1 MYSVASRNLGI
12 KGVSHWNK
20 CTGFPLRAASQ
31 KVQGQVIGI
40 DLGTTNS
47 CVSVMEGKTPRVIE
61 NSEGGRTTPSVV
73 AFTKDGERLV
83 GLPAK
88 RQAVVNPEN
97 TLFATKRLIGRRF
110 TDDEV
115 QRDIQAVPYKIVAHT
130 NGDAWVEA
138 RGQKYSP
145 AQIGGFVVGKMK
157 ETAENYLGKKVQNGV
172 VTVPAYFNDSQRQ
185 ATKDAGTIAGLNVL
199 RVINEPTA
207 AALAYGLD
215 RDKVGDKA
223 VAVFDLGGGTFDI
236 SILEIQS
243 GVFEVKSTNGDTHLG
258 GEDFD
263 ILLVRWMIDE
273 FKKES
278 NIDLGSD
285 RMAVQRIREAAEK
298 AKIELSSTVQTEIN
312 LPFITADATG
322 PKHINYKLTRSK
334 FESMVKP
341 LVDRTVEPC
350 KKALRDAGVASSD
363 IGEVILVGGMSRMPK
378 VQESVRS
385 LFGRDATKSVNPDEA
400 VAMGAAIQGGVLAG
414 SVTDLLL
421 LDVTPLSLGI
431 ETLGG
436 VFTRLINR
444 NTTIPTKKAQVFSTA
459 ADGQNAVDIKVYQG
473 ERELVRDNKMLGNF
487 QLTGIPPAPRGV
499 PQISVEFD
507 IDADGIVNV
516 SAKDKATGKDQ
527 SMTIA
532 ASSGLSEDEI
542 ESMVKQAE
550 MNAEQDR
557 QRRDSIEMANRA
569 DSVVSDTEKAL
580 NDFKDQLD
588 SAEAEKLRTQLQALR
603 EEAAKAQ
610 SGDAAVQSTE
620 LKAKIDELQQSS
632 LKLFEMVYKQRAA
645 QAGGG
650 DDAGGNAGGADS
662 GNKTSEGEFRDV
674 NDGDKDKK

>member
-1 MYSVASRNLGI
+1 MA
-12 KGVSHWNK
+12 
-20 CTGFPLRAASQ
+20 LRAASQ

-83 GLPAK
+83 GVPAK

-110 TDDEV
+110 TDNEV
-115 QRDIQAVPYKIVAHT
+115 QRDIKEVPYKIVAHS

-138 RGQKYSP
+138 RGEKYSP
-145 AQIGGFVVGKMK
+145 AQIGAFVVSKMK
-157 ETAENYLGKKVQNGV
+157 ETAESYLGKKVKNGV
-172 VTVPAYFNDSQRQ
+172 ITVPAYFNDSQRQ

-215 RDKVGDKA
+215 KEKAGDKA

-263 ILLVRWMIDE
+263 ITLVRWMVNE

-278 NIDLGSD
+278 GIDLGND

-298 AKIELSSTVQTEIN
+298 AKIELSSTVQTDIN
-312 LPFITADATG
+312 LPFITADASG

-334 FESMVKP
+334 FEEMVKP
-341 LVDRTVEPC
+341 LIDRTTEPC
-350 KKALRDAGVASSD
+350 KKALRDAGVKPTD

-378 VQESVRS
+378 VQEIVKSI
-385 LFGRDATKSVNPDEA
+385 FGREPTKSVNPDEA

-473 ERELVRDNKMLGNF
+473 ERELVRDNKLLGNF

-499 PQISVEFD
+499 PQIEVQFD

-532 ASSGLSEDEI
+532 ASSGLSEEEI
-542 ESMVKQAE
+542 ENMVKQAE
-550 MNAEQDR
+550 ANAEADR
-557 QRRDSIEMANRA
+557 QRRDAIEMANRA
-569 DSVVSDTEKAL
+569 DSVARDTEKAL
-580 NDFKDQLD
+580 DDFKDQLD
-588 SAEAEKLRTQLQALR
+588 QSEADKLRSQMQALR
-603 EEAAKAQ
+603 EEAAKVQ
-610 SGDAAVQSTE
+610 GGDASVQPE
-620 LKAKIDELQQSS
+620 AIKAKIDELQQSS

-645 QAGGG
+645 QNEGSTGSTG
-650 DDAGGNAGGADS
+650 STG
-662 GNKTSEGEFRDV
+662 TTEGEFRDV
-674 NDGDKDKK
+674 NDKDDKK

>member
-1 MYSVASRNLGI
+1 MYRLANRKIAS
-12 KGVSHWNK
+12 KGLPLWNK
-20 CTGFPLRAASQ
+20 CTGMPLRAASQ

-110 TDDEV
+110 TDEEV
-115 QRDIQAVPYKIVAHT
+115 QRDIKAVPYKIVAHS

-138 RGQKYSP
+138 HGQKYSP
-145 AQIGGFVVGKMK
+145 SQIGAFVVGKMK

-263 ILLVRWMIDE
+263 ITLVRWMVDE

-278 NIDLGSD
+278 GIDLGAD

-312 LPFITADATG
+312 LPFITADASG

-334 FESMVKP
+334 FEALVKP
-341 LVDRTVEPC
+341 LVDRTVDPC
-350 KKALRDAGVASSD
+350 KKALRDAGAQPSE

-378 VQESVRS
+378 VQETVKSI
-385 LFGRDATKSVNPDEA
+385 FGREPTKSVNPDEA
-400 VAMGAAIQGGVLAG
+400 VAIGAAIQGGVLAG

-444 NTTIPTKKAQVFSTA
+444 NTTIPTKKSQIFSTA

-473 ERELVRDNKMLGNF
+473 ERELVRDNKLLGNF

-499 PQISVEFD
+499 PQIEVQFD

-516 SAKDKATGKDQ
+516 GAKDKATGKDQ

-532 ASSGLSEDEI
+532 ASSGLSEEEI
-542 ESMVKQAE
+542 ENMVKQAE

-557 QRRDSIEMANRA
+557 QRRDTIEMANRA
-569 DSVVSDTEKAL
+569 DSVVGDTEKAL

-588 SAEAEKLRTQLQALR
+588 SAEADKLRNQLQTLR

-610 SGDAAVQSTE
+610 SGDAAVNPEE

-645 QAGGG
+645 QG
-650 DDAGGNAGGADS
+650 DSGSGDAGSSSGGSTGN
-662 GNKTSEGEFRDV
+662 TTEGEFRDV
-674 NDGDKDKK
+674 NDDKDKK